1 MRLDKFLC
9 DCGYGTRSQ
18 VKQLVKKGR
27 VTVNGAP
34 CRQADLKIDEK
45 NDRISVDGNE
55 CGYSQFVY
63 YMFHKPAGCV
73 CAVKDN
79 VSRTVME
86 YLEKED
92 VKKDLFP
99 VGRLDK
105 DTEGLLLLT
114 NDGALSHKLL
124 SPKKHVPKTYY
135 VKSKQALSKEDVKQL
150 ETGVD
155 IGDEKK
161 TLPASV
167 EVLGQREIFLTISE
181 GRFHQIKRMLF
192 SVGNEVVYLKRVSM
206 GGLHLDENLKPGEYR
221 LLTGEEMERLC

>member
-1 MRLDKFLC
+1 
-9 DCGYGTRSQ
+9 
-18 VKQLVKKGR
+18 
-27 VTVNGAP
+27 
-34 CRQADLKIDEK
+34 
-45 NDRISVDGNE
+45 
-55 CGYSQFVY
+55 
-63 YMFHKPAGCV
+63 
-73 CAVKDN
+73 
-79 VSRTVME
+79 ME

-135 VKSKQALSKEDVKQL
+135 VKSKKALSKEDVKQL